1 MYLCFNKTTK
11 NMKNIINTIGL
22 NTVNFIKGQKGEFR
36 VVSKVKAGFM
46 SVVEFNELVNETFSN
61 DPSQVLGWFKKGA
74 IQSVEFKAEGTKY
87 WLTVFAR
94 VGKKINMVDEDI
106 LRGLKVGVVNPLFS
120 NTELYSQR
128 QYEVV
133 NVKSWDSFAFVM
145 NEEEVVVA

>member
-1 MYLCFNKTTK
+1 
-11 NMKNIINTIGL
+11 MKNIINTIGL

-46 SVVEFNELVNETFSN
+46 SVVEFNEFTNELFSN

-74 IQSVEFKAEGTKY
+74 IQTVEFNAEGSKY

-94 VGKKINMVDEDI
+94 VGKKIKMVDEDI

-120 NTELYSQR
+120 NTDLYSQY
-128 QYEVV
+128 QYQSV
-133 NVKSWDSFAFVM
+133 NAKTWDSFAFVT
-145 NEEEVVVA
+145 NDKQEELV